1 MAEFTLIIGSRN
13 YSSWSLRGW
22 LACREAGL
30 DFDEEV
36 IVLDRPDTATL
47 IRRHSASGMV
57 PILKHGPVTIWDSL
71 AIVEYAHEVG
81 NKPLWP
87 SDRAARAMARSAAA
101 EMHSGFRELR
111 QHMPMNIRANQPG
124 RGMTAAVQEDVNRVT
139 GLWRECR
146 KRFGADGPF
155 LFGAF
160 CAADVMY
167 APVVTRLV
175 TYAVALDKDSQ
186 AYVQAVMAYPSMA
199 EWVTAAKRE
208 PWIIDKYE
216 V

>member
-13 YSSWSLRGW
+13 YSSWSMRGW

-30 DFDEEV
+30 EFDEEV

-57 PILKHGPVTIWDSL
+57 PILKHGAATIWDSL

-81 NKPLWP
+81 AKPLWP
-87 SDRAARAMARSAAA
+87 ADRAARAMARSAAA
-101 EMHSGFRELR
+101 EMHSGYRELR
-111 QHMPMNIRANQPG
+111 QNMPMNIRASHPG
-124 RGMTAAVQEDVNRVT
+124 RGMTPAVQEDVNRIS

-160 CAADVMY
+160 GAVDVMF
-167 APVVTRLV
+167 APVVTRFS
-175 TYAVALDKDSQ
+175 TYAVALDNDSQ
-186 AYVQAVMAYPSMA
+186 AYCQGVMAHPSVA

-208 PWIIDKYE
+208 PWLIEKYE